1 MAALPQKPAESS
13 RALGAG
19 LTFAVTVALFAFGGS
34 WLDTKLATDPWLVL
48 LGTLLGVVGGAIH
61 LIAEL
66 APEALGLSR
75 RPPKK
80 NPSPS
85 ATPSTPT
92 KSKTEPPPSPPP
104 PNL

>member
-34 WLDTKLATDPWLVL
+34 WLDAKLSTGPWLVL
-48 LGTLLGVVGGAIH
+48 LGALLGVVGGAIH

-66 APEALGLSR
+66 APETLGLSR
-75 RPPKK
+75 RPLHQKAPSSS
-80 NPSPS
+80 PSPP
-85 ATPSTPT
+85 APRPPA
-92 KSKTEPPPSPPP
+92 EPPSPPTP
-104 PNL
+104 

>member
-75 RPPKK
+75 RPPPKK
-80 NPSPS
+80 RSP
-85 ATPSTPT
+85 AE
-92 KSKTEPPPSPPP
+92 SKTEPPPPPSPPP